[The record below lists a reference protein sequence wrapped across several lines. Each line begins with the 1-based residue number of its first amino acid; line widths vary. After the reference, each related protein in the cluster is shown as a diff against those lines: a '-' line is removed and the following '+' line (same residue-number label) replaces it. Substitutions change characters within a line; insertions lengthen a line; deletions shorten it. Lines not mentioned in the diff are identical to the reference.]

1 MHISISMHR
10 SSRFTLTQPL
20 HRMSR
25 CVYGCLCA
33 WCVCVCV
40 CVFASVKGSARACES
55 ARQRVCACDSQRASK
70 TQRVWVKVSVCS
82 KYRCVQQS
90 IGVFKLSLDLASSP
104 SLAISSPPHPHPSF
118 PPPSSICALI
128 LQGTT
133 YVIFSGKRET
143 QRHKDTT
150 RTMSV
155 MLHLGQGSPHCGV
168 YLHLCS
174 VNILTCIYM
183 HVYVYVYMY
192 SYYINIFCP
201 CACMPS

>member
-1 MHISISMHR
+1 MQR
-10 SSRFTLTQPL
+10 SSRFSLTQPL

-55 ARQRVCACDSQRASK
+55 ARQRVCACDSQRASE

-82 KYRCVQQS
+82 SYPLTLPV
-90 IGVFKLSLDLASSP
+90 L
-104 SLAISSPPHPHPSF
+104 PPWLFPPPTHPHPSF
-118 PPPSSICALI
+118 SLPPPSFICALI
-128 LQGTT
+128 LQGTA